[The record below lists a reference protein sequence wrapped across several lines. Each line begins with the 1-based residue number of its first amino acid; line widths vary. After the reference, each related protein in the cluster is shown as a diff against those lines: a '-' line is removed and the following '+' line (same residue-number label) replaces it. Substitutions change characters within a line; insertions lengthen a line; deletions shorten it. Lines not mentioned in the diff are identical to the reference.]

1 MASATVTTNPQPLAN
16 TSHSRQNHLNRP
28 RSFSQ
33 TSAGFDDQDS
43 APTRPNPHMSF
54 SMSQGSQG
62 SGLMMQPG
70 NSFRQYDGSNGLNR
84 RNSAPQIYSAIYS
97 GVDVYEMEVNGIAVM
112 RRRKDS
118 WLNATQI
125 LKVAGIEKGKRT
137 KVLEKEILIG
147 EHEKVQ
153 GGYGK
158 YQGTWIKFE
167 RGLEFCRQYGV
178 EELLRPLLTYDMGQ
192 DGGVA
197 GRGGIDTPTKEQA
210 MAAQRKRLYNAGA
223 DSRNGGQSGTFFK
236 NISSTASHAVAAISK
251 ARFDSPVPRIRN
263 GNVTRPASFSR
274 QSSSQQHLGSQ
285 ESGFPG
291 GSQQSMQS
299 FASAD
304 SFTMSGQ
311 QDSAYAT
318 QFSHARE
325 DMRNGDF
332 EEPPRKRIRPS
343 PSMEE
348 TQQGMDGYYG
358 ISMREPSPTEPN
370 DSFVYH
376 SQYAQGD
383 GAIVPLMPLPLP
395 SGLSGSV
402 KRELLMTLF
411 TNEHQTDFSKHKAI
425 TSLTAEELD
434 APIDASCNTALI
446 WAATLGRKHL
456 LKALIARGASMFR
469 VNSSGETALM
479 RSCLVTNNLEL
490 GSFPEILELLGPSIE
505 IRDSRGRTV
514 LHHIAVTSAVKGRS
528 QASKYH
534 LETLLEFVVRQG
546 SQPNSQQN
554 SSFSNGPPALKTL
567 GIGRF
572 MSEVVNIQDRSGD
585 TALNIAARIGNRS
598 IISQLLEVG
607 ADASIANR
615 SNLSPVDFGVGDPA
629 EFDGHPGEERG
640 LNKGMGTDA
649 KESSSEI
656 INSITTLLTE
666 TETEFTKE
674 MEKKQ
679 TIIDDLH
686 SQLRLAS
693 GDLGEQRRRLETY
706 QSEADERE
714 VRKLKT
720 TNLTRA
726 YEEERSRLSQ
736 LQGQFGQMNGE
747 VELQL
752 GDADKG
758 YTIPEQAANILTRI
772 NPHPHQPLVISSP
785 ERQVLAS
792 NLPPAH
798 VLRARVNAYKAN
810 NQALEDSVRD
820 LQSKS
825 SELASKYRQ
834 VISLCTGVEEGAVDE
849 VLENLLRAVDSEQD
863 DVELTR
869 VREFLQRVE
878 GS

>member
-1 MASATVTTNPQPLAN
+1 
-16 TSHSRQNHLNRP
+16 
-28 RSFSQ
+28 
-33 TSAGFDDQDS
+33 
-43 APTRPNPHMSF
+43 
-54 SMSQGSQG
+54 
-62 SGLMMQPG
+62 
-70 NSFRQYDGSNGLNR
+70 
-84 RNSAPQIYSAIYS
+84 
-97 GVDVYEMEVNGIAVM
+97 VDVYEMEVNGIAVM

-158 YQGTWIKFE
+158 YQGTWIKFD

-210 MAAQRKRLYNAGA
+210 MAAARKKLYNSGVE
-223 DSRNGGQSGTFFK
+223 SRNNSQSGTFFK

-263 GNVTRPASFSR
+263 GNGTRPPSFSR
-274 QSSSQQHLGSQ
+274 QSSQQMGSQ
-285 ESGFPG
+285 ETGFPG

-304 SFTMSGQ
+304 SFALSGQ

-318 QFSHARE
+318 QYTR
-325 DMRNGDF
+325 DDNRNGDF
-332 EEPPRKRIRPS
+332 EEPPRKRMRPS
-343 PSMEE
+343 PNLDS
-348 TQQGMDGYYG
+348 QQTIDENYYG
-358 ISMREPSPTEPN
+358 MSMREPSPTEPN
-370 DSFVYH
+370 ESFVYH
-376 SQYAQGD
+376 AQYQGE
-383 GAIVPLMPLPLP
+383 GSNVPLPPLSTPY
-395 SGLSGSV
+395 GSQQTSM
-402 KRELLMTLF
+402 KRDILMALF
-411 TNEHQTDFSKHKAI
+411 TNENQTDFSKHNAF
-425 TSLTAEELD
+425 LTLSPEDLD
-434 APIDASCNTALI
+434 TPIDASCNTSLI
-446 WAATLGRKHL
+446 WAATLGRRHL
-456 LKALIARGASMFR
+456 LKALIARGASIFR

-546 SQPNSQQN
+546 SAPNSQQ
-554 SSFSNGPPALKTL
+554 SYTNGAATLKTL

-629 EFDGHPGEERG
+629 EFEGRSEERG
-640 LNKGMGTDA
+640 ITKPLGTV
-649 KESSSEI
+649 KESSGEI
-656 INSITTLLTE
+656 ISCKFAMAI
-666 TETEFTKE
+666 
-674 MEKKQ
+674 
-679 TIIDDLH
+679 
-686 SQLRLAS
+686 
-693 GDLGEQRRRLETY
+693 
-706 QSEADERE
+706 
-714 VRKLKT
+714 
-720 TNLTRA
+720 
-726 YEEERSRLSQ
+726 
-736 LQGQFGQMNGE
+736 
-747 VELQL
+747 
-752 GDADKG
+752 
-758 YTIPEQAANILTRI
+758 
-772 NPHPHQPLVISSP
+772 
-785 ERQVLAS
+785 
-792 NLPPAH
+792 
-798 VLRARVNAYKAN
+798 
-810 NQALEDSVRD
+810 
-820 LQSKS
+820 
-825 SELASKYRQ
+825 YR
-834 VISLCTGVEEGAVDE
+834 
-849 VLENLLRAVDSEQD
+849 
-863 DVELTR
+863 
-869 VREFLQRVE
+869 FL
-878 GS
+878 

>member
-1 MASATVTTNPQPLAN
+1 
-16 TSHSRQNHLNRP
+16 
-28 RSFSQ
+28 
-33 TSAGFDDQDS
+33 
-43 APTRPNPHMSF
+43 MSF

-62 SGLMMQPG
+62 SGLIMQPG
-70 NSFRQYDGSNGLNR
+70 NSFRQYEGNNGVNR

-223 DSRNGGQSGTFFK
+223 DSRSGGQSGTFFK

-263 GNVTRPASFSR
+263 GNTTRPASFSR
-274 QSSSQQHLGSQ
+274 QSSQQHLGSQ
-285 ESGFPG
+285 ESVFPG

-318 QFSHARE
+318 QFSHTGRE
-325 DMRNGDF
+325 EMRNGDF

-348 TQQGMDGYYG
+348 TQQGMDGNYYG
-358 ISMREPSPTEPN
+358 MSIREASPTEPN

-376 SQYAQGD
+376 TQYPQGD
-383 GAIVPLMPLPLP
+383 GIVMPLPPLP
-395 SGLSGSV
+395 MPTGLNGSV

-411 TNEHQTDFSKHKAI
+411 TNEHQTDFSKHKALV
-425 TSLTAEELD
+425 SLTSEELD
-434 APIDASCNTALI
+434 TPIDASCNTALI
-446 WAATLGRKHL
+446 WAATLGRRHL

-505 IRDSRGRTV
+505 IRDTRGRTV
-514 LHHIAVTSAVKGRS
+514 LHHIAITSAVKGRS

-546 SQPNSQQN
+546 SQPNSQQ
-554 SSFSNGPPALKTL
+554 SFTNGPPALKTL

-615 SNLSPVDFGVGDPA
+615 CNLSPMDFGVGDPT
-629 EFDGHPGEERG
+629 EFDARPGEGRG
-640 LNKGMGTDA
+640 LNKGLGADA

-656 INSITTLLTE
+656 ISSITTLLTE

-679 TIIDDLH
+679 SVIDELH

-693 GDLGEQRRRLETY
+693 GDLGEQRRRLEGY
-706 QSEADERE
+706 QAELDATEL
-714 VRKLKT
+714 RKLKT
-720 TNLTRA
+720 ANLERA
-726 YEEERSRLSQ
+726 YEEERARLSQ
-736 LQGQFGQMNGE
+736 MQGQYSQMNGE

-758 YTIPEQAANILTRI
+758 YTIPEQAGNILSRI

-785 ERQVLAS
+785 ERQTLS
-792 NLPPAH
+792 NTLPPAH

-810 NQALEDSVRD
+810 NQALEESVRD

-825 SELASKYRQ
+825 SELAGKYRQ
-834 VISLCTGVEEGAVDE
+834 VISLCTGVEETSVDN
-849 VLENLLRAVDSEQD
+849 VLDNLLRAVDSEQD
-863 DVELTR
+863 DVELVR

-878 GS
+878 GA